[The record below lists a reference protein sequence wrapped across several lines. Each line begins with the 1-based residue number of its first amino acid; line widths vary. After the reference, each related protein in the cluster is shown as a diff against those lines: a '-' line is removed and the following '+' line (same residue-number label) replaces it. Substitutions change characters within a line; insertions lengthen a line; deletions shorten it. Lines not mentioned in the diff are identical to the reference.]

1 MYENKIPSEPHGTL
15 DELKKF
21 NLDPSQY
28 GSCSQRTPTNLGC
41 PYFKACRFHKWKNQ
55 EEGHEGPLNVVVQI
69 KLRQQEGGHADNRE
83 MPCFMYYQSG
93 LAARQGRQD
102 ATGEHIAVIAVEGDG
117 TKFKYRGSR
126 SVGKSRDDVR
136 VEPFV
141 AEKQIEEFQRLG
153 QVAESESFN
162 AEIAR
167 QILDATRSAP
177 VVDKPADAG
186 SFKKAKKDA

>member
-41 PYFKACRFHKWKNQ
+41 PFYRTCRFHKWKNQ
-55 EEGHEGPLNVVVQI
+55 EEGEKGPLNVVVQI

-93 LAARQGRQD
+93 LATRQGNQD
-102 ATGEHIAVIAVEGDG
+102 ATGEHVAIIGVEGDG

-136 VEPFV
+136 VESFV
-141 AEKQIEEFQRLG
+141 AEKSVDAFQRLG
-153 QVAESESFN
+153 EVAESESFN

-167 QILDATRSAP
+167 QILETTRNAP
-177 VVDKPADAG
+177 VTDKPADAS
-186 SFKKAKKDA
+186 SFKRTKKDV